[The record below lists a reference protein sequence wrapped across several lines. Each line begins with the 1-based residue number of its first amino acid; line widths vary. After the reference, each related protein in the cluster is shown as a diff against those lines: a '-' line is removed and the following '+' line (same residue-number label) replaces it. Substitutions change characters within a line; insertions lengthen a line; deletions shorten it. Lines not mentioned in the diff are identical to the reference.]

1 MLALAAA
8 IAAAGDFGSRA
19 EAEACR
25 QAAGTT
31 AAC

>member
-19 EAEACR
+19 EAEAWR

-31 AAC
+31 TAC